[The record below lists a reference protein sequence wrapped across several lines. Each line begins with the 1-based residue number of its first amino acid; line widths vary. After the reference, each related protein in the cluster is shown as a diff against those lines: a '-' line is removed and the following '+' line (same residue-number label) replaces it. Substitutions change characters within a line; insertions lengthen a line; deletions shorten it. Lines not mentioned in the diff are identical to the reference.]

1 MISAKILAI
10 GLAIIVVAGGAA
22 TAIVLTNNN
31 DKSSD
36 SGNDS
41 DKVVIKPANLT
52 LASADVKPVLEVYG
66 NVNND
71 AVIDENDKTALQAAL
86 DNGTAAN
93 LKYADANFDGE
104 VNGADVTYIDSII
117 NATVGAPVQVKHLNR
132 FTDGDYYSVSYVP
145 INSFVMTGSAN
156 MFLMAK
162 YLGISSEIKGIAYSG
177 LIDGTLYNEYQSFF
191 VDSSTTVNWKQAVTA
206 DLTFRVGGSAGYFN
220 TELVSNH
227 ITSDGVKA
235 IVTADNAST
244 YLKGDSSSY
253 VGCLTE
259 KKATDPVGDGGLN
272 LGVFRFKAAS
282 TDMSEY
288 LSDLA
293 MFAFIVNKDPAKITE
308 MATWCS
314 NFITDLNKKLTDHV
328 GVDTN
333 QVRIGVTSSATYTKS
348 GDKVTTSN
356 YISSKT
362 SDYTNVAVSAG
373 GLFAF
378 ENHDFGTSS
387 SSAKMEDLGAW
398 IKDYNVEK
406 LIHIKT
412 AAVTGTGSFSWY
424 GGTAL
429 SEAGKSTLTQGPMAF
444 SLSEAFY
451 NNNVYVVCGDMPV
464 ILRIAY
470 AAHVLY
476 PEIFSADWALNYNID
491 HSTKFLGMSEETIRG
506 GIFFADMKA
515 LGLSGG
521 STAAA

>member
-1 MISAKILAI
+1 MISAKIMAI
-10 GLAIIVVAGGAA
+10 GLALIVVAGGAA
-22 TAIVLTNNN
+22 AAIVLNNN
-31 DKSSD
+31 DKSND
-36 SGNDS
+36 SGDDS
-41 DKVVIKPANLT
+41 DKVVIRPANLT
-52 LASADVKPVLEVYG
+52 LASTDVKPVLEVYG

-71 AVIDENDKTALQAAL
+71 SVIDANDKTALQAAI
-86 DNGTAAN
+86 DSGTTAN
-93 LKYADANFDGE
+93 YKYADANFDGV
-104 VNGADVTYIDSII
+104 VNSDDVDYIDSII
-117 NATVGAPVQVKHLNR
+117 NATFASPVQVKHLNR
-132 FTDGDYYSVSYVP
+132 FTNGDYYSVSYVP
-145 INSFVMTGSAN
+145 INSIVMTGSAN

-177 LIDGTLYNEYQSFF
+177 LIDGTLYSEYQSFF
-191 VDSSTTVNWKQAVTA
+191 VDSSTTVNWKVAVTA
-206 DLTFRVGGSAGYFN
+206 DLTYRVGGSAGYFN

-227 ITSDGVKA
+227 INDDGVKA

-253 VGCLTE
+253 VGCLNE
-259 KKATDPVGDGGLN
+259 KKATDPVGEGGLN

-293 MFAFIVNKDPAKITE
+293 MFAFILDKDPAKITQ

-333 QVRIGVTSSATYTKS
+333 QVRIGVTSSATYS
-348 GDKVTTSN
+348 VSDDKVTTSN

-362 SDYTNVAVSAG
+362 SDYTNVAIAAG
-373 GLFAF
+373 GLFSF
-378 ENHDFGTSS
+378 DDYNFGTSS
-387 SSAKMEDLGAW
+387 SSAKMTDLGAW

-429 SEAGKSTLTQGPMAF
+429 TNDGKSTLTQGPMAF

-476 PEIFSADWALNYNID
+476 PEIFSAEWALNYNID
-491 HSTKFLGMSEETIRG
+491 HSTKFLGLSEETIRG
-506 GIFFADMKA
+506 GIFFATMKD

>member
-1 MISAKILAI
+1 MDAKILAI
-10 GLAIIVVAGGAA
+10 GLAIIIVAGGAA
-22 TAIVLTNNN
+22 TAIALNNN
-31 DKSSD
+31 NKSGDNSD
-36 SGNDS
+36 DS
-41 DKVVIKPANLT
+41 DKVDIKPANLT

-71 AVIDENDKTALQAAL
+71 AVIDENDKTALQAAIA
-86 DNGTAAN
+86 NGTTADY
-93 LKYADANFDGE
+93 KYADANFDGT
-104 VNGADVTYIDSII
+104 VNDADVSYIDSII
-117 NATVGAPVQVKHLNR
+117 NATVDAPVQVKHLNR
-132 FTDGDYYSVSYVP
+132 FTNGDYYSVSYVP

-162 YLGISSEIKGIAYSG
+162 YLGINSEIKGIAYSG
-177 LIDGTLYNEYQSFF
+177 LIDGTLYSEYQTFF
-191 VDSSTTVNWKQAVTA
+191 SDNSTSVNWKQAVTA
-206 DLTFRVGGSAGYFN
+206 DLTYRVGGSAGYFN

-259 KKATDPVGDGGLN
+259 KKATDPVGEGGLN

-293 MFAFIVNKDPAKITE
+293 MFAFILNKDPAKISQ

-314 NFITDLNKKLTDHV
+314 DFISDLNAKLTAHV

-333 QVRIGVTSSATYTKS
+333 QIRVGVTSSATYSVS

-362 SDYTNVAVSAG
+362 SDYTNVAISAG

-378 ENHDFGTSS
+378 EDHDFGTSS

-398 IKDYNVEK
+398 IKPYNVEK

-412 AAVTGTGSFSWY
+412 AAVTGKGAFSWY

-429 SEAGKSTLTQGPMAF
+429 STDGKSTLTQGPMAF
-444 SLSEAFY
+444 SLSEAYY

-476 PEIFSADWALNYNID
+476 PEIFSAEWALNYNID
-491 HSTKFLGMSEETIRG
+491 HSTKFLGLSEETIRG
-506 GIFFADMKA
+506 GIFFASMKD

-521 STAAA
+521 STTA